1 MNKIL
6 IIIGLLIIFSTTY
19 ARQNDRKHILKEQ
32 YIFPLQGEHV
42 HSSNF
47 VILPNGDLLAVWF
60 QGSGERKADDVRVMG
75 ARLKKGSKDWTA
87 PFLMADT
94 PGIPDC
100 NPILFL
106 NHSGKLYLMWIAV
119 QANRWE
125 NSIIRYKTS
134 TRYATD
140 GAPEWDWQETLLLKP
155 DDSFAE
161 EVEKKFK
168 DLPENPMAWAEYA
181 PHYDRQII
189 TASKDLLKRSIG
201 WMTRTQP
208 LLLDDSRIVLPL
220 YSDGLNFSLAAI
232 SDDDGETW
240 RPSLPIV
247 GRGPIQPAL
256 VEKRNGDLVAYMR
269 DSGNPPSR
277 VHRSVSTD
285 RGESWTATTKTDIP
299 NTASVEVLKLENGY
313 WAFLGNDVDDGRYQV
328 SLYLSDDEG
337 ESWAWKTQLE
347 NVPDRSEG
355 FSYPC
360 IAQDSKG
367 LLHITY
373 SYASKTGQ
381 KSIKYLVV
389 NPKKIV
395 R

>member
-1 MNKIL
+1 MKKIL
-6 IIIGLLIIFSTTY
+6 AIMGLIAICSTAN
-19 ARQNDRKHILKEQ
+19 ARQNNEKHVLTEH

-42 HSSNF
+42 HSSSF

-75 ARLKKGSKDWTA
+75 ARLKKGSENWTS

-106 NHSGKLYLMWIAV
+106 NHSGKLFLMWIAV

-134 TRYATD
+134 TRYTTD

-161 EVEKKFK
+161 EVERKFE

-181 PHYDRQII
+181 PHYDSQII

-220 YSDGLNFSLAAI
+220 YSDGLNFSLTAI
-232 SDDDGETW
+232 SDDDGKTW

-256 VEKRNGDLVAYMR
+256 IEKQNGDLVAYMR
-269 DSGNPPSR
+269 DSGNPPIR
-277 VHRSVSTD
+277 VHRSISTD
-285 RGESWTATTKTDIP
+285 RGESWSATTKTDIP
-299 NTASVEVLKLENGY
+299 NTASVELLKLANGF

-328 SLYLSDDEG
+328 SLYLSDVEG
-337 ESWAWKTQLE
+337 ETWSWKTQLE

-373 SYASKTGQ
+373 SYASKKGQ
-381 KSIKYLVV
+381 KSIKYLVID
-389 NPKKIV
+389 PKKIV